1 MGADLPGGTVTFLFT
16 DIEGSTAL
24 LHKLGAER
32 YAAALAEHR
41 RALRGAFASHGGVE
55 VDTQGDAFF
64 YAFPAVPGAVLAAAE
79 GQRALASGPIRVR
92 MGMHTGTPYLTLE
105 GYVGADVHRAA
116 RIAAAAHGG
125 QVVVSAATAALAGSG
140 ELKDLGHH
148 RLKDLS
154 APERI
159 YQLGAGNFP
168 PLKSLYRTNLPVPAT
183 PFLGR
188 ERELAEVATLLTS
201 PAARL
206 ITLTG
211 PGGTGKTRLA
221 MQAAG
226 RCGEHYPE
234 GIYWVPLAALT
245 DPELVLEVAAA
256 SLNATGDVRAWIGD
270 KRLLLLLDN
279 FEQVVAAADGLASL
293 LSGCP
298 QLTLLVTSREPLHL
312 TGEQQYPVPPLAPEE
327 GVELFM
333 TRARSIDPQ
342 FRPHPAI
349 QQICRQ
355 LDDLPLALE
364 LAAARVKALTPDQL
378 LHRLAE
384 RLPLLT
390 SGARDAPERHR
401 TLRATIAWSYDL
413 LPPGERKL
421 YRCLAI
427 FAGGSTLTAA
437 EEVAGADLDV
447 LQSLLDK
454 CLLQH
459 TGERFWMLET
469 IREYALDQLRDA
481 GEQAA
486 AGRRHAEY
494 FLALAASANLTDEAM
509 EKGQHH
515 ELVIPEAAN
524 LRAAIDWAVNAS
536 ETELAASTA
545 VALEQYWVTNSPY
558 EGLRRLDQ
566 LVQLKG
572 ALPPLLAAQLLRVHG
587 GVSII
592 AGELEEG
599 TRSYEEALEQ
609 FQAIGNDEAVAQMTC
624 RLAFEASRRGDPDRA
639 RALCT
644 RALQLPHSRGVEAQL
659 LTQLGELA
667 FAEGRG
673 QEALELLAESA
684 KQAGAAGFRW
694 WEVIALTVLAEYALR
709 LDQLDVAAD
718 AARKGL
724 RLAYAIQDR
733 QNVVYALTVLAW
745 LASKNG
751 QPVRSGRLWG
761 AIEAE
766 AQRGTI
772 GQWEKERDEYARQ
785 VIQATAAFERARKK
799 GQQLTLEQ
807 AVTEGLK
814 A

>member
-1 MGADLPGGTVTFLFT
+1 MTFLFT
-16 DIEGSTAL
+16 DIEGSTVL

-41 RALRGAFASHGGVE
+41 RVLRRAFASYGGVE

-64 YAFPAVPGAVLAAAE
+64 YAFPAVPGAVLAVAE

-92 MGMHTGTPYLTLE
+92 MGMHTGTPYLTPE

-116 RIAAAAHGG
+116 RIASAAHGG
-125 QVVVSAATAALAGSG
+125 QVVVSASTAALAASG

-159 YQLGAGNFP
+159 YQLGAGDFP

-188 ERELAEVATLLTS
+188 ERELAEVATLLS
-201 PAARL
+201 SAAARL

-221 MQAAG
+221 MQAAS
-226 RCGEHYPE
+226 RCCEHYPE
-234 GIYWVPLAALT
+234 GIYWVSLAALT

-256 SLNATGDVRAWIGD
+256 SLNATGDVRAWIGA
-270 KRLLLLLDN
+270 KQLLLLLDN

-293 LSGCP
+293 LSSCP
-298 QLTLLVTSREPLHL
+298 HLTLLVTSREPLHL
-312 TGEQQYPVPPLAPEE
+312 MGEQQYPVPPLAPEE
-327 GVELFM
+327 SVELFM
-333 TRARSIDPQ
+333 TRARSINPQ
-342 FRPHPAI
+342 FKPHPAI

-364 LAAARVKALTPDQL
+364 LAAARVKALSPDQL

-390 SGARDAPERHR
+390 SGARDVPERHR

-413 LPPGERKL
+413 LPPGEQKL

-454 CLLQH
+454 CLLQR

-469 IREYALDQLRDA
+469 IREYALDRLRDA
-481 GEQAA
+481 GERDA

-494 FLALAASANLTDEAM
+494 FLALAESANLTDEAM
-509 EKGQHH
+509 EKGQRH

-524 LRAAIDWAVNAS
+524 LRAAIDWAVDAG
-536 ETELAASTA
+536 ETELAASIA

-566 LVQLKG
+566 LVRLKG
-572 ALPPLLAAQLLRVHG
+572 ALPPLLAARLLRVRG
-587 GVSII
+587 GASYIV
-592 AGELEEG
+592 GEFEEG

-609 FQAIGNDEAVAQMTC
+609 FQAIGDEEAVAQMIC
-624 RLAFEASRRGDPDRA
+624 RLAFEASRLGDSDRA

-673 QEALELLAESA
+673 QEALEFLAESA
-684 KQAGAAGFRW
+684 KLAEAAGFRW
-694 WEVIALTVLAEYALR
+694 WELVALAGLAEYALR
-709 LDQLDVAAD
+709 LNQLDVAAEH
-718 AARKGL
+718 ARNAL
-724 RLAYAIQDR
+724 RLAHAIQDR
-733 QNVVYALTVLAW
+733 QHAVYVLTLLAW

-751 QPVRSGRLWG
+751 QPVRSGLLWG
-761 AIEAE
+761 AVEAE
-766 AQRGTI
+766 AQRGPI
-772 GQWEKERDEYARQ
+772 GQWERDRDEYARH
-785 VIQATAAFERARKK
+785 VTQATAPFERARRK

-807 AVTEGLK
+807 AVKEGLK